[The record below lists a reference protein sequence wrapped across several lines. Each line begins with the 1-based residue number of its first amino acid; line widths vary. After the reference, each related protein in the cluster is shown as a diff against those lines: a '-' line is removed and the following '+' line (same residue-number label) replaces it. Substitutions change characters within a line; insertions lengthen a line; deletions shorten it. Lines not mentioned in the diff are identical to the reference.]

1 MDFTKN
7 REFFFTV
14 TVREL
19 EFSRREF
26 QIPRLI
32 HSIFHSWRETNQ
44 ITPCIFLT
52 GVNLSR
58 REIKRE
64 N

>member
-19 EFSRREF
+19 EFPRREF
-26 QIPRLI
+26 QFPRLI
-32 HSIFHSWRETNQ
+32 HFIFHSWRETNQ
-44 ITPCIFLT
+44 RREFFLT